1 MVTKKEAFKKDKDA
15 QPDNTM
21 DRLKDLERMMKTRF
35 GNNYHSVRKAFLAM
49 DSDRDGFL
57 DVENF
62 LAYFIN
68 EKGINYDDLKKLLT
82 DKDSE
87 KRGMLNYKDFSRWMG
102 NAIH

>member
-1 MVTKKEAFKKDKDA
+1 MKR
-15 QPDNTM
+15 M
-21 DRLKDLERMMKTRF
+21 KDLERMIKLRF

-62 LAYFIN
+62 LAYFCN
-68 EKGINYDDLKKLLT
+68 EKGINFDDLKKLIT
-82 DKDSE
+82 DKDSN
-87 KRGMLNYKDFSRWMG
+87 KKGMLNYNDFSCWMG